1 GKEYAG
7 ERTDESPGRQ
17 YYCLGL
23 YEHWIE
29 GDTLC
34 RAAVKTSAVTADSR
48 RATPSSRELVTSTT
62 DYQLLRPASSRFPSS
77 QSFEK
82 RSLFL
87 GHRNGCSRG
96 CRRFRLDLRS
106 RLRFLHVNRAL
117 EEGTVFYQNPRSRDV
132 ARQWCAFMQLDPIA
146 GVDV

>member
-1 GKEYAG
+1 MCKVL
-7 ERTDESPGRQ
+7 TTHSQ

-34 RAAVKTSAVTADSR
+34 RAAVKTSAVTADRR
-48 RATPSSRELVTSTT
+48 RATPSSRELVRSTT
-62 DYQLLRPASSRFPSS
+62 DYQLLRPASSRLPSNP
-77 QSFEK
+77 SFEK

-96 CRRFRLDLRS
+96 RRRFCLDLRS
-106 RLRFLHVNRAL
+106 RFRLLHVNRAL
-117 EEGTVFYQNPRSRDV
+117 EEGAVFDQNPRSRDV
-132 ARQWCAFMQLDPIA
+132 ARQ
-146 GVDV
+146 